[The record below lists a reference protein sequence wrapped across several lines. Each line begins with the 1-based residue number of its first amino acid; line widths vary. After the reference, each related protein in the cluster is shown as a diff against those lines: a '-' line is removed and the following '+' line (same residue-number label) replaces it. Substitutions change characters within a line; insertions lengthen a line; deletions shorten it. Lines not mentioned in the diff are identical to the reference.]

1 MRSSSRP
8 ALSLLAASCALA
20 LAPAA
25 AQAGFV
31 AFGRDPGGDATAV
44 EAGRDLLAAGVGYDR
59 RSGNLIAAI
68 ELRGAPRDGG
78 AFVTVVVARRT
89 ATGCDGSPAAG
100 FSSRTDETSARWLR
114 FASPTEVTAS
124 GDASKRGGTQPVQ
137 QFSIEDRRLANLPVD
152 CALVVLNEPGNP
164 QNVWDHVGPLELRA
178 QPSLALRLGGLPE
191 RVRSDRSYSLKVTVS
206 NPGDAPTGRVRVRLA
221 RVRGL
226 SATPRALTIRSL
238 APGRRSTATVR
249 VRLGERAEFATDLR
263 VKVTAG
269 RLTVDDTRRVFVRTP
284 TRASPPS
291 RGGGGGGD
299 GGGSRTCVRW
309 IPDFSGESG
318 GSLGLVPC

>member
-31 AFGRDPGGDATAV
+31 AFGRDPGGDSGAP

-59 RSGNLIAAI
+59 RAGELVTAI
-68 ELRGAPRDGG
+68 QLGGAPRDGG
-78 AFVTVVVARRT
+78 AFVTVLVARRT
-89 ATGCDGSPAAG
+89 ATGCDGAPATG
-100 FSSRTDETSARWLR
+100 FSSLTDETSARWLR

-137 QFSIEDRRLANLPVD
+137 QFSIVDRRLANIPAD
-152 CALVVLNEPGNP
+152 CAVVVLSEPGNA
-164 QNVWDHVGPLELRA
+164 QNVYDHVGPLELRA
-178 QPSLALRLGGLPE
+178 QPSLALTLGGLPE
-191 RVRSDRSYSLKVTVS
+191 EVRSDRTYSLKVTVS
-206 NPGDAPTGRVRVRLA
+206 NPGDAPTGRVRLRLA
-221 RVRGL
+221 QVRGL
-226 SATPRALTIRSL
+226 SATPRSLTLRSL
-238 APGRRSTATVR
+238 AAGRRTTATVR
-249 VRLGERAEFATDLR
+249 VRLGEKAARSTDLR
-263 VKVTAG
+263 VNVRAG
-269 RLTVDDTRRVFVRTP
+269 RLNATETRRVTVRTP
-284 TRASPPS
+284 APATPPS
-291 RGGGGGGD
+291 RGGGGNGG

-309 IPDFSGESG
+309 MPDISGETG